1 MSYLSNFRF
10 FMQGIVFR
18 FLFNIHTAWKASK
31 YGVVS
36 GPYFSVIRLN
46 MEIYR
51 VNLHIQSEYR
61 KIQTRKNS
69 VFGHSSCS
77 DIFFITIDLY
87 FKPGLYIYILTYLIV
102 VLHKHP
108 VFKDFL
114 APFPPSS
121 GHSALPPPTP
131 APQFYIFILGSS
143 SLCFVLFWSVYRTC
157 PILTV
162 SVICLLLALYLL
174 YLVLPICGIFIFCVK
189 LVAWRASVR
198 YIEVFHM

>member
-1 MSYLSNFRF
+1 MKSFQIWSCFWSVF
-10 FMQGIVFR
+10 FCNQTEYGD
-18 FLFNIHTAWKASK
+18 LQSK
-31 YGVVS
+31 S
-36 GPYFSVIRLN
+36 PYSVW
-46 MEIYR
+46 
-51 VNLHIQSEYR
+51 IQENTDS
-61 KIQTRKNS
+61 KNS

-121 GHSALPPPTP
+121 GHSASPPPTP

-162 SVICLLLALYLL
+162 SVICLFWL
-174 YLVLPICGIFIFCVK
+174 FTFCT
-189 LVAWRASVR
+189 
-198 YIEVFHM
+198 